1 MTVYRMSTSTS
12 STKKIKGS
20 YSLVDTQTK
29 ALAQTIKEMQKKEK
43 RRQRW
48 MDCAKSDAR
57 RHELEERYVEE
68 RDRDVDLLNRLVN
81 DLRTVKT
88 KTIEGQ
94 YDRLHKHRVENR
106 KNTYN
111 KLSMEVN
118 KFAGVDSSEGYVYQK
133 GRIEK
138 MKKQDHYAQM
148 KMNKKSIDI
157 YEEKRK
163 LNLLK
168 EKKNILTQMV
178 ALTTADYYNRLADNS
193 SVMSTQSGESW
204 ATFASKRS
212 NVSGRSGGSGRIL
225 MNSRH
230 SKVPPLN
237 FEKLSNK
244 SR

>member
-1 MTVYRMSTSTS
+1 MSTSTS

-20 YSLVDTQTK
+20 YSLVDMQTK
-29 ALAQTIKEMQKKEK
+29 ALASTIKEMEKKEK

-48 MDCAKSDAR
+48 MDCAKTDIR
-57 RHELEERYVEE
+57 RKELEERYVEE
-68 RDRDVDLLNRLVN
+68 RDRDVNLLNRLVN

-94 YDRLHKHRVENR
+94 YDRLHKHRVTNR

-111 KLSMEVN
+111 KLNMEVN

-138 MKKQDHYAQM
+138 MKKQDHYAEIRN
-148 KMNKKSIDI
+148 NKKSIDI

-178 ALTTADYYNRLADNS
+178 ELTTQDYYSHLADNS
-193 SVMSTQSGESW
+193 SVMSAQSGESW

-212 NVSGRSGGSGRIL
+212 NLSGRSGGGGHMISCRP
-225 MNSRH
+225 
-230 SKVPPLN
+230 SKVPALD